1 MTKYDNNTKSPN
13 FADSNKIF
21 MLGGFNEKDT
31 FELIGNIS
39 DMVDK
44 LPWSQ
49 VYDPTQRKEEITNPY
64 KLQTTHKVIDV
75 YINSR
80 GGQLDTMNSI
90 SGLLNLAR
98 AKGAI
103 IRTTVIGGAS
113 SCGSL
118 LAVQGTPNFRI
129 MHEMSYHYI
138 HYGQSWYAPARDGE
152 IDNAIAVEKNVRN
165 KMKELYLENTKI
177 SKGKLD
183 KMMQTEYNQFDAFE
197 CLDMGLCDWVLT
209 NKGKFVNSKM
219 IQQKPR

>member
-1 MTKYDNNTKSPN
+1 MAKYENVTKSPN
-13 FADSNKIF
+13 FADHNKIF
-21 MLGGFNEKDT
+21 ILGKFREQET

-44 LPWSQ
+44 LSWVSL
-49 VYDPTQRKEEITNPY
+49 YDPNQEKNEITNPY
-64 KLQTTHKVIDV
+64 RLHKPHNVIDV

-80 GGQLDTMNSI
+80 GGELDTMNSI
-90 SGLLNLAR
+90 SSLLNHAR

-118 LAVQGTPNFRI
+118 LAIQGTPNFRI

-138 HYGQSWYAPARDGE
+138 HYGQSWYTPARDGE
-152 IDNAIAVEKNVRN
+152 IDNAIAVEKNIRN
-165 KMKELYLENTKI
+165 KMKELYLKNTNI
-177 SKGKLD
+177 SKDKLD

-209 NKGKFVNSKM
+209 NDGKFVNRDM
-219 IQQKPR
+219 IQQKTR